1 MKAVSVLI
9 LVLLAGGVLAS
20 AYIIW
25 GRAPQNNNQEGVV
38 TLSEIISGAF
48 PSATDKQGTG
58 GVTVTVDGLTVLY
71 VRNESDGD
79 WHVGVTDGNYNIFI
93 TEITPAYQADLGRP
107 VPGTVIDETGIVYCD
122 TNHQT
127 EAWHGNTCW
136 EIHPVTSWHIST
148 GAKPVTTDTYPG
160 QNISA
165 SVAFGVNPIVRGSNQ
180 TISITVQDSGKA
192 VVGIAVHLEVDY
204 PSGTTSTFSC
214 TTGSSGSCIV
224 ELAIPGDAITGK
236 YGVVAATDGVESFY
250 SFEVD

>member
-25 GRAPQNNNQEGVV
+25 GRAPQKNNQTV

-93 TEITPAYQADLGRP
+93 TEITPAYQSALVRP

-148 GAKPVTTDTYPG
+148 GA
-160 QNISA
+160 
-165 SVAFGVNPIVRGSNQ
+165 
-180 TISITVQDSGKA
+180 
-192 VVGIAVHLEVDY
+192 
-204 PSGTTSTFSC
+204 
-214 TTGSSGSCIV
+214 
-224 ELAIPGDAITGK
+224 
-236 YGVVAATDGVESFY
+236 
-250 SFEVD
+250 